1 MLYTYRFYSRYFV
14 SQTFRESLVLLFTG
28 TIPTIRIAIVPIVAR
43 GYSFTQA
50 CTPHPARGAG
60 KRRAEER

>member
-1 MLYTYRFYSRYFV
+1 MLYTYRFYSSYFV
-14 SQTFRESLVLLFTG
+14 SQTFRESLVLFTG
-28 TIPTIRIAIVPIVAR
+28 SLATIRIATVPIVAR